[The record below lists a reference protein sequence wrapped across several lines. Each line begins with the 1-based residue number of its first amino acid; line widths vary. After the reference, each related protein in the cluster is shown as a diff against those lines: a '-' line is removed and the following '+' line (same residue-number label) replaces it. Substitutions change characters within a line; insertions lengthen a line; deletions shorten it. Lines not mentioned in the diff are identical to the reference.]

1 MCEKNVYYCAESL
14 YESYTRM
21 ELCGSFNFKGG
32 IRNPLVVFAFRSR
45 KRKNRRRVG
54 SRRFVSARDPG
65 ESRLP
70 YGEEHKKSA
79 LRSE

>member
-1 MCEKNVYYCAESL
+1 MCEKIVNYRAEPL

-32 IRNPLVVFAFRSR
+32 IRNSLVVFSFCPR

-54 SRRFVSARDPG
+54 SRRFVSARNPG
-65 ESRLP
+65 KSRLP
-70 YGEEHKKSA
+70 YGEEH
-79 LRSE
+79 